1 MSVFFPLSSN
11 VLPYKIRVKKE
22 FVNSSNLQSILYKVY
37 LSSLNIGQ
45 WRRKCE
51 VNSISKPQLQIGFKP
66 SWNLCLNLCSRK
78 WLRPTR
84 NPLIILIPLWLSKT
98 LLGEGLIKFRILF
111 LKTTKLFKFRRV
123 GSKFFHSLIVEGKKE
138 FLKKLC
144 LMLKKGILSTFL
156 VAYAWF
162 FSGISL
168 KRYWGLLL
176 L

>member
-1 MSVFFPLSSN
+1 MRFFLYQ
-11 VLPYKIRVKKE
+11 VTCYHIRFVIKKE

-66 SWNLCLNLCSRK
+66 SWKLCLNLCFRK
-78 WLRPTR
+78 WLRPKR

-98 LLGEGLIKFRILF
+98 LLGEGLIKFRIPF

-123 GSKFFHSLIVEGKKE
+123 GSKFFHSLIVEERVFEKI
-138 FLKKLC
+138 
-144 LMLKKGILSTFL
+144 MSNVKKGNFINVSCSICM
-156 VAYAWF
+156 VF
-162 FSGISL
+162 F
-168 KRYWGLLL
+168 RY
-176 L
+176 